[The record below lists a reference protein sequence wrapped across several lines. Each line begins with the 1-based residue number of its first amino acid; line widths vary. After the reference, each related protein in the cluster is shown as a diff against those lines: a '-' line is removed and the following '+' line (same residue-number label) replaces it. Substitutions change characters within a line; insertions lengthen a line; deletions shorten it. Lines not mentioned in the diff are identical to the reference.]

1 MFQNIRKIVEEIVS
15 SEHADVHMAL
25 VEYRDHPP
33 QDATFITRPHDFTPS
48 VRTMKGWLEACS
60 AQGGGDGPEAVADAL
75 HDLVKLSWRPDSTRV
90 AVLISDAPPHGIGDS
105 GDGFPNGKIK

>member
-1 MFQNIRKIVEEIVS
+1 MEEIVS

-48 VRTMKGWLEACS
+48 VRTMKRWLEGCS
-60 AQGGGDGPEAVADAL
+60 ADGGGDVPEAVADAL
-75 HDLVKLSWRPDSTRV
+75 HDLVRLSWRSDSIRV
-90 AVLISDAPPHGIGDS
+90 AVLITDAPPHGIGIS
-105 GDGFPNGKIK
+105 GDELPNGKIKLNIL